1 MKASSRAV
9 WILFLLPAAALVRA
23 EHSVLPSVNIVPR
36 PVAVKS
42 LAGTFVVNGETRIV
56 AADRESRKSAGL
68 LNDFLLK
75 QNRLRLRSTVN
86 RPKREN
92 FISFGQIRSRV
103 FPEHGYRPVLG
114 ARTPRL
120 SGQR

>member
-36 PVAVKS
+36 PVAVKA
-42 LAGTFVVNGETRIV
+42 LAGTFVGNGQTRIV
-56 AADRESRKSAGL
+56 AADRESRKIGGL
-68 LNDFLLK
+68 VNEFLLK
-75 QNRLRLRSTVN
+75 QNGLRLRSTVN

-92 FISFGQIRSRV
+92 VISFSPVSCCGL
-103 FPEHGYRPVLG
+103 PEE
-114 ARTPRL
+114 
-120 SGQR
+120 